1 LQVKILEGKVG
12 LLGETHP
19 SALIAIQDLA
29 KTRRGLG
36 QEEASMALLQDFIEK
51 SVQNWI
57 RGVSCWM
64 SGAEGVG

>member
-1 LQVKILEGKVG
+1 MQN
-12 LLGETHP
+12 
-19 SALIAIQDLA
+19 LA

-64 SGAEGVG
+64 SGVEGVG

>member
-1 LQVKILEGKVG
+1 VG

-19 SALIAIQDLA
+19 SALIAMQNLA

-64 SGAEGVG
+64 SGVEGVG